1 MCAKASPVKFHQVRS
16 QNKYRVQYFS
26 RKYPC
31 ISKLC
36 VSFLSGH
43 NPLMMLTVNKSGFV
57 QIDFTNRNL
66 VHPVQWP
73 LALKSKNDFYSF
85 KLLRTLQAPDVVF
98 ENGDFGSCSCGGD
111 HYEGFTFMLFGLGP

>member
-1 MCAKASPVKFHQVRS
+1 MCAKASKVKFHQVRS

-43 NPLMMLTVNKSGFV
+43 NPLMMLAVNTSGFV
-57 QIDFTNRNL
+57 QIVFTIRTL
-66 VHPVQWP
+66 VHPMRP
-73 LALKSKNDFYSF
+73 LALKSKAICIRS
-85 KLLRTLQAPDVVF
+85 
-98 ENGDFGSCSCGGD
+98 SS
-111 HYEGFTFMLFGLGP
+111 

>member
-1 MCAKASPVKFHQVRS
+1 M
-16 QNKYRVQYFS
+16 
-26 RKYPC
+26 
-31 ISKLC
+31 
-36 VSFLSGH
+36 SFLSGH

-98 ENGDFGSCSCGGD
+98 ENGDFGTCSCGGD
-111 HYEGFTFMLFGLGP
+111 HCEDYTFICCTTYVWVGAMIVILVVSGENWSL